1 MTTANAL
8 FETGIPYTVL
18 YRRFLLYKYLP
29 INTKFVSLNLY
40 FNTYLFHINASFKAK
55 LHSTSL
61 SNYVVNHVAFG
72 RTFYLSILS
81 YSKYFVWYGDTYYVI
96 LSN

>member
-8 FETGIPYTVL
+8 FETRIPYTVL

-40 FNTYLFHINASFKAK
+40 FNTYLFHISASFYAK

-61 SNYVVNHVAFG
+61 SNYLVFINQTTSHLAAHFICQYCLTPNTSFG
-72 RTFYLSILS
+72 MEIH
-81 YSKYFVWYGDTYYVI
+81 I
-96 LSN
+96 M